1 MSTYANDTS
10 QYPSQQWWLLLHA
23 VFPLKVVSILS
34 DITSESDATITSV
47 QERAEQI
54 GYGTFAILFAILF
67 AVLDIGFVIV
77 RVAGLAAL
85 SGSPGLAHVTV
96 GYTPIAY
103 LPCETCQAKG
113 TRAHWRC
120 RDEF

>member
-23 VFPLKVVSILS
+23 VFPAELKVVSILS

-85 SGSPGLAHVTV
+85 SGSPGLAV
-96 GYTPIAY
+96 G